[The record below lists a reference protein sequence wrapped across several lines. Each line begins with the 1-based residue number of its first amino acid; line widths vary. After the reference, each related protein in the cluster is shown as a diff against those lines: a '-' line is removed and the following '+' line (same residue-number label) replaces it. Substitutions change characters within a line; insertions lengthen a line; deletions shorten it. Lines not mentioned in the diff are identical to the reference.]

1 MYYMLRPILTGLL
14 VALTSPLYAQLVADL
29 NPVVVSASRLP
40 ESQADASVV
49 VDVISQEDIAGSG
62 YSNFSNYLA
71 TLPGLNLTRLYGSM
85 GVDASID
92 LGYMGSAGAQ
102 NVLVL
107 LDGER
112 LNPFDSGSLRF
123 GQIPL
128 ASLDRIEIRRANGGV
143 LFGDRA
149 QGGVIQLVSRSDE
162 AQLIQLS
169 SGSFGF
175 RKLDSHLGF
184 QTGGTFGSVALLS
197 AESSGYRDFSAA
209 RQEAGRVRLGTKGEW
224 GVLEAHTRR
233 YKEKAE
239 LPSFLSEQQYISND
253 RQVGAFPVKADRSG
267 SSYGLRFAQKG
278 SEKGGLVV
286 TYNKQ
291 TSEDEVYSLIT
302 SHRHA
307 LSPEYRWV
315 WGEHRLLVGL
325 DSHDSQ
331 VRTQQAQKV
340 NQEGLAFYTQF
351 QRLFGEQT
359 VAVLGARTH
368 EVKNR
373 FQANDQA
380 SATKAKSRKQAHS
393 FGLRHH
399 INSAWSAKLGYL
411 MGYRFANADEL
422 YYFNSNTYEL
432 LSINDSI
439 TPMQSQE
446 IYLNLSYQTKVL
458 KASIHMRD
466 VETDDEIGFRFNCGQ
481 VLGVAVGCN
490 TNLFNTHRRI
500 LGVSAD
506 WRVMPGLFANGAID
520 WVNAKIESGVDK
532 GGRVPLTPRQVIRI
546 SFDKKLNKL
555 SLHLLMHHRSNM
567 VQSAD
572 ESNSLKRIPSRTVF
586 DSGLSASLSGKW
598 DTSLWIRNLADRR
611 YYDFASFNGI
621 YPADGRSVQLVVNGR
636 F

>member
-1 MYYMLRPILTGLL
+1 MQMLRPILTGLL
-14 VALTSPLYAQLVADL
+14 AALTSPLYAQLVAEL

-40 ESQADASVV
+40 ESRADASVV
-49 VDVISQEDIAGSG
+49 VDVISQDDIASSG
-62 YSNFSNYLA
+62 HSNFSNYLS

-85 GVDASID
+85 GIDASVD
-92 LGYMGSAGAQ
+92 LGYMGAAGAQ

-112 LNPFDSGSLRF
+112 LNPFDSGGLRF

-162 AQLIQLS
+162 AKVIQISTGS
-169 SGSFGF
+169 SGF

-184 QTGGTFGSVALLS
+184 QAGGTFGSVALLS

-209 RQEAGRVRLGTKGEW
+209 RQEAGRVRLGTKSEW
-224 GVLEAHTRR
+224 GVFEAHARK
-233 YKEKAE
+233 YKERAE

-267 SSYGLRFAQKG
+267 SSFGLRFAQKDA
-278 SEKGGLVV
+278 EQEGLLIH
-286 TYNKQ
+286 YNKQ
-291 TSEDEVYSLIT
+291 ISEDEVYSLIR
-302 SHRHA
+302 SHRHT

-315 WGEHRLLVGL
+315 WGGHRLLVGL
-325 DSHDSQ
+325 DWHDSE

-351 QRLFGEQT
+351 QRLFGEHT

-368 EVKNR
+368 EVENR
-373 FQANDQA
+373 FQANSQT
-380 SATKAKSRKQAHS
+380 SVTQAKSREEAYS

-399 INSAWSAKLGYL
+399 FNSSWSAKLGYL

-422 YYFNSNTYEL
+422 YYFNSNTFEL
-432 LSINDSI
+432 LSIND
-439 TPMQSQE
+439 TVMPMQSQE
-446 IYLNLSYQTKVL
+446 AYLNLSYRTKAL
-458 KASIHMRD
+458 NASVHLRD
-466 VETDDEIGFRFNCGQ
+466 IETDDEIGFRYDCGQ
-481 VLGVAVGCN
+481 VLGVSAGCN

-500 LGVSAD
+500 VGLSVD
-506 WRVMPGLFANGAID
+506 WWVIPSLYMTGAID
-520 WVNAKIESGVDK
+520 WVDATIESGANR
-532 GGRVPLTPRQVIRI
+532 GGRVPLTPRQIVRLGL
-546 SFDKKLNKL
+546 DKKINNLT
-555 SLHLLMHHRSNM
+555 LHALVHHRGNM
-567 VQSAD
+567 IQSAD
-572 ESNSLKRIPSRTVF
+572 ESSSLKPIPSRTVF
-586 DSGLSASLSGKW
+586 DSGLSVSLSGQW
-598 DTSLWIRNLADRR
+598 DASLWVRNLADHK

-621 YPADGRSVQLVVNGR
+621 YPADGRSVQLVLNGR